1 MYFDDDD
8 DDGGLLNLMIN
19 EFDYYHD
26 AGRRSSGSSILKERE
41 TLQRVPPLVVDPV
54 RKQKQEE
61 ADEAFWDYQFLYRS
75 QRNEV
80 DSIPLTVVEGA
91 VPADLAGVYFL
102 CGPGILSD
110 DYGSQVH
117 PLDGHGYLRKFV
129 IDGAN
134 PVMYSAK

>member
-1 MYFDDDD
+1 
-8 DDGGLLNLMIN
+8 
-19 EFDYYHD
+19 
-26 AGRRSSGSSILKERE
+26 
-41 TLQRVPPLVVDPV
+41 VPPLVVDPV

-129 IDGAN
+129 IDGVN